1 MRLSEDMRYSLSEK
15 LKTTN
20 FVIAQQKNSMNA
32 EKIAPTIFPEV
43 GSPEFISG
51 TFEGDEGL
59 FRPWQVQIS
68 NRWQGWDGDVKVQ
81 VLVGKQSTDPQE
93 GVIFIWRSDATD
105 SWQSYAAPD
114 GIGGLRII
122 SITGSLLTL
131 QSEDGKTLVFDW
143 KNGKY

>member
-1 MRLSEDMRYSLSEK
+1 M
-15 LKTTN
+15 
-20 FVIAQQKNSMNA
+20 
-32 EKIAPTIFPEV
+32 
-43 GSPEFISG
+43 
-51 TFEGDEGL
+51 FEGDEGL

-81 VLVGKQSTDPQE
+81 VLAGKQSMDPQH
-93 GVIFIWRSDATD
+93 GVIFVWRSDVSD

-122 SITGSLLTL
+122 SVNGSLLTL
-131 QSEDGKTLVFDW
+131 QSEDGKTLIFDW